1 MNNNSEE
8 ILNEKINKRKI
19 RIKKLQEQLSNEKKS
34 LRVDEKNLESI
45 KFNKVIEAINNSNL
59 TAEQVVHLINQE
71 KQREHV
77 EGVNNNEKNY

>member
-71 KQREHV
+71 KQRDHV
-77 EGVNNNEKNY
+77 YIKYFWL